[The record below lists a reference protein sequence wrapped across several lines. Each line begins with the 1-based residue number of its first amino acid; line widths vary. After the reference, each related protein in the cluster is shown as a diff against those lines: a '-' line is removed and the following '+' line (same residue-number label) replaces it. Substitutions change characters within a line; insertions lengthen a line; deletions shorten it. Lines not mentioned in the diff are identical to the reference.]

1 MKIFFDHQAF
11 SLHNHGGV
19 SRYFCELIDGIN
31 QTTNDGAYLPLLF
44 SNNIHLQE
52 KGFVTKPF
60 LSNYQFNRKVRVLYQ
75 LNKYYTLPLLKKT
88 DYDILH
94 PTYFDSYF
102 MPYRKRKP
110 LVVTFH
116 DMIHEK
122 FAHQFEEL
130 TRDRGIIERKRQ
142 LAQQADRIIAV
153 SESTK
158 QDIVDLLNINPEK
171 IDVVYHGSS
180 FSEEPDS
187 SANESVTASQPYL
200 LYVGSR
206 KVYKNFDGFLKIIH
220 PILKQHKLK
229 LICAG
234 GGSFSGEERAQIQS
248 LGIGHLVEQQNID
261 DQILRRLYQ
270 QAVAFVY
277 PSLYEGFGIPIL
289 EAFDSNCPCIISRC
303 SSFPEVAGDAALYV
317 DFSDF
322 DSVADAVERV
332 LHDTFLRADIVRQG
346 RERLAKFSWKTTV
359 EKTLDVYHSLV

>member
-31 QTTNDGAYLPLLF
+31 QTTEDGAYLPLLF

-52 KGFVTKPF
+52 KGFATKPF
-60 LSNYQFNRKVRVLYQ
+60 LSNYHFSRKVRVLYQ
-75 LNKYYTLPLLKKT
+75 LNKYYTLPLLKKQE
-88 DYDILH
+88 YDILH

-102 MPYRKRKP
+102 IPYRKRKP

-122 FAHQFEEL
+122 FAHQFKEL
-130 TRDRGIIERKRQ
+130 TYDRGIIERKRQ

-158 QDIVDLLNINPEK
+158 QDVVDILNIKPEK
-171 IDVVYHGSS
+171 IEVVYHGSS
-180 FSEEPDS
+180 FSD
-187 SANESVTASQPYL
+187 ASDTSEDTLFAAPQPYL

-206 KVYKNFDGFLKIIH
+206 KVYKNFDGFLQVVH
-220 PILKQHKLK
+220 PILKQHRLK

-234 GGSFSGEERAQIQS
+234 GGSFSSEERAQIQA
-248 LGIGHLVEQQNID
+248 LGVSDLVEQQNID
-261 DQILRRLYQ
+261 DQILRRLYR

-277 PSLYEGFGIPIL
+277 PSLYEGFGIPLL
-289 EAFDSNCPCIISRC
+289 EAFDSNCPCIISR
-303 SSFPEVAGDAALYV
+303 SSCFPEVAGDAALYV
-317 DFSDF
+317 DFADF
-322 DSVADAVERV
+322 DSVADAVEQV
-332 LHDTFLRADIVRQG
+332 LHDTSMRQDIIQKG
-346 RERLAKFSWKTTV
+346 QKQLAKFSWKTTV
-359 EKTLDVYHSLV
+359 QKTLDVYHSLA

>member
-31 QTTNDGAYLPLLF
+31 QTADNGAYLPLLF

-52 KGFVTKPF
+52 KGFNTKPF
-60 LSNYQFNRKVRVLYQ
+60 LSNYNSHKKVRLIYE
-75 LNKYYTLPLLKKT
+75 LNKYYTLPLLKKKP
-88 DYDILH
+88 YDILH

-102 MPYRKRKP
+102 IPYRNRKP

-122 FAHQFEEL
+122 FAHQFVEL
-130 TRDRGIIERKRQ
+130 TYDRGIIERKRQ

-158 QDIVDLLNINPEK
+158 QDIVELLNINPDK
-171 IDVVYHGSS
+171 IDVIYHGSS
-180 FSEEPDS
+180 FSDGSDPAVDATEV
-187 SANESVTASQPYL
+187 AAQPYL

-206 KVYKNFDGFLKIIH
+206 KVYKNFDGFLNVVH
-220 PILKQHKLK
+220 PLLKQYNLK

-234 GGSFSGEERAQIQS
+234 GGSFSPEEQTQIQS
-248 LGIGHLVEQQNID
+248 LGIGNLVEQQAID
-261 DQILRRLYQ
+261 DQILRKLYR

-277 PSLYEGFGIPIL
+277 PSLYEGFGIPLL
-289 EAFDSNCPCIISRC
+289 EAFDSNCPCIINNC

-317 DFSDF
+317 DFTDF

-332 LHDTFLRADIVRQG
+332 LHDTSMRQDLIQKG
-346 RERLAKFSWKTTV
+346 RKRLAKFSWKTTV
-359 EKTLDVYHSLV
+359 DQTLDVYRSLV